1 MVKVMFLCTGNSCR
15 SQMAEG
21 LARHYGRGVIDAYSA
36 GLAPAGVNPNAVKVM
51 AELGIDITGQ
61 SSKPVDAELM
71 GSMDFVITLCGHADS
86 MCPSTP
92 PHIKKIHWPT
102 DDPVGATGT
111 EEEILSEFRRARDE
125 IVGKVRELVDK
136 LGG

>member
-21 LARHYGRGVIDAYSA
+21 LARHYGKGVIDAYSA
-36 GLAPAGVNPNAVKVM
+36 GLAPAGVNPYAVKVM

-71 GSMDFVITLCGHADS
+71 GRMDMVITLCGHADS

-92 PHIKKIHWPT
+92 PHIKKVHWPT
-102 DDPVGATGT
+102 DDPVGATGI
-111 EEEILSEFRRARDE
+111 EEAILAEFRRARDE
-125 IVGKVRELVDK
+125 IAGKVRELVDT
-136 LGG
+136 LAG